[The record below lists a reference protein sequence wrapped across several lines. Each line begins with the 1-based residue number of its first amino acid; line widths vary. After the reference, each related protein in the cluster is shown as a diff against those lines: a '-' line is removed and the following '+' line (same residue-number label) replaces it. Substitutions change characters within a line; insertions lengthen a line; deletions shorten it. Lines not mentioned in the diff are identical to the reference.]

1 MTQEPGSGLTEKIIG
16 IAIDVHRKLG
26 PGLLESVYNQCL
38 SHALKKNGL
47 SIQRE
52 VPLPLIFDGLRLDKG
67 YTADIIVE
75 DTVLLELKSVEHIL
89 PLHEAQ
95 TRTYLKLSQ
104 CRLALLMNFN
114 SVMLKD
120 GISRFALTRPTPTRP
135 APPTAPGGRRTTP
148 TPPEAARPAA
158 ATAA

>member
-1 MTQEPGSGLTEKIIG
+1 MIQEPGSDLTEKIIG
-16 IAIDVHRKLG
+16 IAINVHRKLG

-38 SHALKKNGL
+38 SHALRKNGL

-67 YTADIIVE
+67 YMADIIVE
-75 DTVLLELKSVEHIL
+75 DTVLLELKAVEHIL

-95 TRTYLKLSQ
+95 TRTYLKLSR
-104 CRLALLMNFN
+104 CRLALLLNFN
-114 SVMLKD
+114 SLMLKD
-120 GISRFALTRPTPTRP
+120 GISRFALTTPRH
-135 APPTAPGGRRTTP
+135 AAQPPVPGGPRTTP
-148 TPPEAARPAA
+148 TPPEAAKPAA